1 MYRIGIDLGGT
12 NIAAGLVN
20 EKFEIVAQGSVPT
33 LSGRPGEEIVNDMAE
48 LCKKL
53 CADFGIALSDVE
65 SVGIASPGIVDD
77 ETGCVVYAN
86 NLGFRHFPIIPLLRE
101 QLGIT
106 EMHIENDA
114 NAAAWGEAIAGAAKG
129 SRSSVMIT
137 LGTGVGG
144 GIVSDGKVFK
154 GFNNAA
160 GELGHIVIEV
170 DGRPCSC
177 GRHGCWEA
185 YSSATGLIRM
195 TEEKLAECKA
205 NGRETKMTGLV
216 EQKGKV
222 NGRTAFDG
230 KRLGDEAACEVVDE
244 YIKYL
249 ASGIASMINI
259 FQPEVL
265 SIGGGISNEGQ
276 YLLDLIVPEVR
287 KQQYGSGLVPL
298 TDIRIAQLRNDA
310 GIIGAAVL
318 GLNL

>member
-20 EKFEIVAQGSVPT
+20 EKFEIIAKESTPT
-33 LSGRPGEEIVNDMAE
+33 LVGRPNLEIVRDIAALAN
-48 LCKKL
+48 KR
-53 CADFGIALSDVE
+53 CADAGIALSDVA
-65 SVGIASPGIVDD
+65 SLGIASPGIVDD
-77 ETGCVVYAN
+77 ATGCVVYAN
-86 NLGFRHFPIIPLLRE
+86 NLDFRNFPILPELHKLLD
-101 QLGIT
+101 IA

-129 SRSSVMIT
+129 SKSSVMIT

-144 GIVSDGKVFK
+144 GIVDGGKVYK

-160 GELGHIVIEV
+160 GELGHIVIRV
-170 DGRPCSC
+170 DGRPCTC

-185 YSSATGLIRM
+185 YSSATGLINM
-195 TEEKLAECKA
+195 TKEKIEECKQT
-205 NGRETKMTGLV
+205 GRETVMTRLV
-216 EQKGKV
+216 AEKGKV

-230 KRLGDEAACEVVDE
+230 KRLGDAAACEVVDE

-276 YLLDLIVPEVR
+276 YLLDLVIPKVR
-287 KQQYGSGLVPL
+287 EQQYGTGLVPM

-318 GLNL
+318 GM

>member
-12 NIAAGLVN
+12 NIAVGVVD
-20 EKFEIVAQGSVPT
+20 EQFKIVAQDSTPT
-33 LSGRPGEEIVNDMAE
+33 LVGRPSVEIVDDIAM
-48 LCKKL
+48 LCKRLCEKL
-53 CADFGIALSDVE
+53 GIAERDVD
-65 SVGIASPGIVDD
+65 SLGIASPGVVDD
-77 ETGCVVYAN
+77 ETGEVVYAN

-101 QLGIT
+101 RLAIG

-129 SRSSVMIT
+129 SKSSVMVT

-144 GIVSDGKVFK
+144 GIIDNGKVFK
-154 GFNNAA
+154 GFNSAA

-170 DGRPCSC
+170 DGKQCTC
-177 GRHGCWEA
+177 GRRGCWET
-185 YSSATGLIRM
+185 YSSATGLINM
-195 TEEKLAECKA
+195 TKEKLAECEA
-205 NGRETKMTGLV
+205 AGRATAMT
-216 EQKGKV
+216 EQVALRGKV

-230 KRLGDEAACEVVDE
+230 MRAGDAAATEVVQT

-249 ASGIASMINI
+249 ASGVASLINI

-276 YLLDLIVPEVR
+276 YLLDLLIPEVR
-287 KQQYGSGLVPL
+287 PQTYGNGFVQP
-298 TDIRIAQLRNDA
+298 TEIRIAQLRNDA

-318 GLNL
+318 GM